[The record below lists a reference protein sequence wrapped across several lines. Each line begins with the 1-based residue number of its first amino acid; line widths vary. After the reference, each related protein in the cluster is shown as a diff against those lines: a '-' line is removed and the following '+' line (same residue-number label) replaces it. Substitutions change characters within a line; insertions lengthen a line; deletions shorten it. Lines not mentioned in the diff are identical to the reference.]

1 MGTDDLHEIAEVLAE
16 LRRPAEVRDWL
27 QALLT
32 PCERARLCL
41 RWRLVCLLADG
52 VPQREIARQLG
63 ISLCKITRGSREI
76 QRGPGLFRR
85 MVERRAAQRKQNL
98 FNHKRGAGK

>member
-1 MGTDDLHEIAEVLAE
+1 MRADDLREIAEVLAE
-16 LRRPAEVRDWL
+16 MRQPAEVRDWL

-41 RWRLVCLLADG
+41 RWKLVGLLAAG
-52 VPQREIARQLG
+52 VPQREIARRLG

-76 QRGPGLFRR
+76 KRGPGLFRR
-85 MVERRAAQRKQNL
+85 MVERRAAR
-98 FNHKRGAGK
+98 RR